1 MHVLASLLLAAA
13 AAKAHYT
20 FPDLVANGQPTGD
33 WVNVIKTTH
42 WQNNGFVGDVTSTGI
57 RCDALQMGSAKT
69 YNVTAGSSIGF
80 TANPNIYHPG
90 PVQMYMAKVPAGK
103 TAATWDGSGS
113 VWFKVYQEQ
122 PKFGSQL
129 TWPNNGASRVTVTVP
144 KCLQNGEYLF
154 RIEHIALHVAQSS
167 GGAQFYISCG
177 QISLSGGG
185 NTAGSPTV
193 AFPGAY
199 SASDPGILININY
212 PVPTSYTNP
221 GPKVFTC

>member
-1 MHVLASLLLAAA
+1 MRALPYLLLSAAA
-13 AAKAHYT
+13 VEAHYT
-20 FPDLVANGQPTGD
+20 FPQLLAGGKATGE

-42 WQNNGFVGDVTSTGI
+42 WQNNGFVGDVKSEGI
-57 RCDALQMGSAKT
+57 RCDALSMGSAT
-69 YNVTAGSSIGF
+69 TINVTAGSTIGF
-80 TANPNIYHPG
+80 SASPNIYHPG
-90 PVQMYMAKVPAGK
+90 PVQMYMARVPEGK
-103 TAATWDGSGS
+103 TAKTWDGSGS

-122 PKFGSQL
+122 PNFGAQL
-129 TWPNNGASRVTVTVP
+129 TWPSTNKATQSVTVP
-144 KCLQNGEYLF
+144 RCLKSGEYLF
-154 RIEHIALHVAQSS
+154 RIEHIALHSAGSS

-185 NTAGSPTV
+185 NTEGGPTV

-212 PVPTSYTNP
+212 PVPTSYVNP